1 MKKGITSLIDSI
13 VEKNPYDYSLW
24 ENIFTVK
31 SESEVFERALEFFPT
46 SPIVWKRYIEYLQSQ
61 KNTDEKVLLG
71 IYQRCIHQCSCIMI
85 WKLFIPFVD
94 EKINSL
100 KDRYQIYQL
109 ALDTVGSDPRS
120 GFIWQRMYKLRLMV
134 YNTLI
139 SKNEASLSGNT
150 LLLNPFETSTIPI
163 ISEQIEECFALG
175 DKIATIVTLRQFFI
189 QWLTTPVG
197 NLETAFIAY
206 SLFENSISSSSTT
219 DVPNMN
225 TGIVIGG
232 VVPVS
237 ESASKLVTKNLL
249 QSGEKLV
256 NISKIVHKNMMV
268 LVDSLHEDIPAK
280 PLDKSNRSE
289 WMSKFIPW
297 KRYILFEK
305 SNPLG
310 LDKSHYFNRVSYSF
324 RNCLLYFSYHPEV
337 WYEYFIFVWNSHPV
351 QLTGMEIATEL
362 LSSAIQRFLPK
373 DEILKLVLAEVY
385 ELRKKLD
392 KVMHLYHSMIYIESS
407 GEVIQMDDSGVPV
420 TDDNNGD
427 NNVNMSNTSCGN
439 SNNSNNN
446 NNTQSN
452 TQNNTQNNNSQN
464 NNNNNNHHHHLNS
477 SVGINNDQNNH
488 QINIQEEA
496 NDHHIS
502 LGKSRNSRLFV
513 NVGEGIGGETFG
525 VNNGNSNNVIG
536 SRSSVAMID
545 DNSNSLGGSNTTDF
559 LIGDRNDGTSISK
572 QYSQMIT
579 SGLSHKQYN
588 PGVSAV
594 VIIEYLN
601 FILRS
606 TNDKVIW
613 REVFL
618 DYVKRSPRIYD
629 IKWICYSQALN
640 EWRLYNNLDGAYQIF
655 YFGMYYRH
663 LFLDVSFMSCF
674 VSFLLD
680 TGKLQQAR
688 NTLQSSIY
696 EIYKET
702 GKVPKQL
709 WLQWFHLERMSGSSI
724 YSLNYLNRI
733 YQLQKDGKNVEI
745 DMLLSKR
752 QQEAW
757 HAILGAPEFAELN
770 KEYIGNDN
778 IDPKTKVYGHSYI
791 VNPFD
796 DDNFIGG
803 LSSSNVNDS
812 NNNDNNNNI
821 NSSSNLLLQN
831 QRGANSVLTTG
842 AIGNSR
848 RSLEVNSGNKFILTC
863 PSKFRTAFECFR
875 FGSIYPNSSWTE
887 FYLFDGEEG
896 RNNYFGGGIGISSQ
910 SEDERICLGN
920 CNICSKPSSTSSSVS
935 NGNSNLHSVSN
946 TCICNCHSKIKGT
959 VSILSRSAP
968 EEGKSDS
975 SNDYNCVSEGR
986 IVGTYHN
993 EQSTGIATNNNG
1005 ISSINTSNTS
1015 TTNTTNTTTNNNNN
1029 NITSSNINL
1038 DDDFESFLLERPFE
1052 FRLIQNRIGRRRI
1065 CSGNEGRE
1073 RRRNQGLFGVNYN
1086 NGRDFNNTNN
1096 NTRMT
1101 DENWEDF
1108 ENCNNYDDY
1117 YDNSDLDSIEEG
1129 LDDEEMEY
1137 YYLNNKISDFT
1148 HINEFKWSRVGRSLC
1163 SKPDTSSMVR
1173 FRFETY
1179 PIKNN
1184 SITGVKTQLQSQMLK
1199 CTLNNVNNG
1208 DILKNIEDMRDFNYY
1223 LENTNKSFNTLLPKG
1238 IVDFVALLPP
1248 SNIPTSSIRNILGIT
1263 QEVVDLL
1270 ITNLQTCLLPQ
1281 KIDIYKYSSMS
1292 SLAYLCNQNN
1302 IKNNEHNNIQNDN
1315 NNNNNNIIN
1324 NNTNN
1329 NNNINNNNNN
1339 NTSDFG
1345 IPRKSSL
1352 NSSFSDQMNTNISL
1366 SDNQNFSNIQ
1376 YSSNSNLDINKLQE
1390 IIQKSIPWISNNNI
1404 NMNINTGNDLLNN
1417 TNNNNSSN
1425 NNTFFTPCNV
1435 PNPNR
1440 FSNKPKNSNSKVQ
1453 IQL

>member
-120 GFIWQRMYKLRLMV
+120 GFIWQRMYKLRLLV

-163 ISEQIEECFALG
+163 ISEQIEECFQLG

-219 DVPNMN
+219 DVSNLNVGM
-225 TGIVIGG
+225 VVGG
-232 VVPVS
+232 VVTVS

-268 LVDSLHEDIPAK
+268 LVDGLHEDIPAK
-280 PLDKSNRSE
+280 PLDKSNRNE

-310 LDKSHYFNRVSYSF
+310 LDKSQYFNRVSYSF

-351 QLTGMEIATEL
+351 QLTGVEMATEL

-392 KVMHLYHSMIYIESS
+392 KVMHLYHSMVYIESS
-407 GEVIQMDDSGVPV
+407 GEVIQMDDSAVPV
-420 TDDNNGD
+420 TDDSNVDG
-427 NNVNMSNTSCGN
+427 NVNMSN
-439 SNNSNNN
+439 SNGVKNISS
-446 NNTQSN
+446 TAGL
-452 TQNNTQNNNSQN
+452 TN
-464 NNNNNNHHHHLNS
+464 NNNNNNHNKNLS
-477 SVGINNDQNNH
+477 SCTGGTSIGNIINHDQNNH
-488 QINIQEEA
+488 QLTIQGEA
-496 NDHHIS
+496 SDHHILMGRIKGNPIIS
-502 LGKSRNSRLFV
+502 NCL
-513 NVGEGIGGETFG
+513 GEGIREVFNA
-525 VNNGNSNNVIG
+525 NNGNSNNLNDTRPSNV
-536 SRSSVAMID
+536 MIE
-545 DNSNSLGGSNTTDF
+545 DNSSALGGSNTDF
-559 LIGDRNDGTSISK
+559 LLGERTDGTSISK

-579 SGLSHKQYN
+579 SGLSHKQYS
-588 PGVSAV
+588 PVVSAV

-618 DYVKRSPRIYD
+618 DYVKRSPRIAD

-688 NTLQSSIY
+688 NTLQSCIY

-757 HAILGAPEFAELN
+757 HSILGAPEFAELN
-770 KEYIGNDN
+770 KEYIGSDN
-778 IDPKTKVYGHSYI
+778 IDPKTKVYGHSY
-791 VNPFD
+791 VFNPFD
-796 DDNFIGG
+796 DDHFIGG
-803 LSSSNVNDS
+803 LSSSNVND
-812 NNNDNNNNI
+812 NNNN
-821 NSSSNLLLQN
+821 NNTTSTSSANLAIQN
-831 QRGANSVLTTG
+831 QRGVNSAFKTG
-842 AIGNSR
+842 AIENSM
-848 RSLEVNSGNKFILTC
+848 RSLEANSGNKFILTC

-887 FYLFDGEEG
+887 FYLLEGEEG
-896 RNNYFGGGIGISSQ
+896 RNGCFGGIGVSSQ
-910 SEDERICLGN
+910 SEDERMCLGH
-920 CNICSKPSSTSSSVS
+920 CKICSKSSSSKLAINSSLS
-935 NGNSNLHSVSN
+935 NGNSGSHTTSNTVNCNCQNNTKNALSVSF
-946 TCICNCHSKIKGT
+946 
-959 VSILSRSAP
+959 RA
-968 EEGKSDS
+968 
-975 SNDYNCVSEGR
+975 VSEGESKCNSSVDCNHVTGGR
-986 IVGTYHN
+986 IIAKYHN
-993 EQSTGIATNNNG
+993 EQSNG
-1005 ISSINTSNTS
+1005 IT
-1015 TTNTTNTTTNNNNN
+1015 TTNTNTNNNN
-1029 NITSSNINL
+1029 NITNTTNKTTGISSNIDL

-1052 FRLIQNRIGRRRI
+1052 FRLVQNRIGVRKVGV
-1065 CSGNEGRE
+1065 CSEGRD
-1073 RRRNQGLFGVNYN
+1073 RRKSQGLFGT
-1086 NGRDFNNTNN
+1086 GRDFNNTADNAI
-1096 NTRMT
+1096 MK
-1101 DENWEDF
+1101 DEDWGD
-1108 ENCNNYDDY
+1108 NNYDNY

-1137 YYLNNKISDFT
+1137 YYLNNRTSDFT

-1184 SITGVKTQLQSQMLK
+1184 SITGVSTELQSQILK
-1199 CTLNNVNNG
+1199 STLNNINNG
-1208 DILKNIEDMRDFNYY
+1208 DVLKNIEDMQDFNSCM
-1223 LENTNKSFNTLLPKG
+1223 ENTNKSFNTLLPKG
-1238 IVDFVALLPP
+1238 IIDFVALLPP
-1248 SNIPTSSIRNILGIT
+1248 RNIPTSSIRNILGIT

-1270 ITNLQTCLLPQ
+1270 LTNLQTCLLPQ
-1281 KIDIYKYSSMS
+1281 KLDIYKYSPMT
-1292 SLAYLCNQNN
+1292 SLTHFCNQNN
-1302 IKNNEHNNIQNDN
+1302 IKNDENNDN
-1315 NNNNNNIIN
+1315 NNNNIVNNNSN
-1324 NNTNN
+1324 NNTP
-1329 NNNINNNNNN
+1329 
-1339 NTSDFG
+1339 DFG
-1345 IPRKSSL
+1345 IPRKSSIGTG
-1352 NSSFSDQMNTNISL
+1352 FSDPISNMSL
-1366 SDNQNFSNIQ
+1366 NDQHLNNLPS
-1376 YSSNSNLDINKLQE
+1376 SSNSNLDINKLQE
-1390 IIQKSIPWISNNNI
+1390 IIQRSIPWISDNTS
-1404 NMNINTGNDLLNN
+1404 NMNTGTDLLSTTN
-1417 TNNNNSSN
+1417 TN

>member
-94 EKINSL
+94 EKIKSL

-109 ALDTVGSDPRS
+109 AIDTVGSDPRS

-163 ISEQIEECFALG
+163 ISEQVEECFALG

-268 LVDSLHEDIPAK
+268 LLDSLHEDIPAK

-310 LDKSHYFNRVSYSF
+310 LDKSQYFNRVSYSF

-351 QLTGMEIATEL
+351 QFTGMEIATEL

-407 GEVIQMDDSGVPV
+407 GEVIQMEDSGVPV
-420 TDDNNGD
+420 TDDSNGD
-427 NNVNMSNTSCGN
+427 NNVNISSTSGVNNN
-439 SNNSNNN
+439 SSNNN
-446 NNTQSN
+446 NNNNSTQ
-452 TQNNTQNNNSQN
+452 TNTQNNNSN
-464 NNNNNNHHHHLNS
+464 HLNS
-477 SVGINNDQNNH
+477 GTGVSNDQNNH
-488 QINIQEEA
+488 QIDIQEEA

-502 LGKSRNSRLFV
+502 MGKSRNTQLFAN
-513 NVGEGIGGETFG
+513 NVSEGIGREKFG
-525 VNNGNSNNVIG
+525 VNCGNSNNVSG
-536 SRSSVAMID
+536 SRSSAAMID
-545 DNSNSLGGSNTTDF
+545 ESSTSLGGSNATDF
-559 LIGDRNDGTSISK
+559 LIGDRNDATNIGK
-572 QYSQMIT
+572 QYSQITT

-588 PGVSAV
+588 PAVSAV

-688 NTLQSSIY
+688 STLQSSIY

-733 YQLQKDGKNVEI
+733 YQLQKEGKNVEI

-791 VNPFD
+791 VSPFD
-796 DDNFIGG
+796 HDNFMGG
-803 LSSSNVNDS
+803 LPTSNLNDGNG
-812 NNNDNNNNI
+812 NNNNNNNNI
-821 NSSSNLLLQN
+821 SSSSNLLLQN
-831 QRGANSVLTTG
+831 QKGANSVLVTG
-842 AIGNSR
+842 ETGNSGR
-848 RSLEVNSGNKFILTC
+848 TLEVNTGNKFILTC

-896 RNNYFGGGIGISSQ
+896 RSNYLGGGIGLSSQ
-910 SEDERICLGN
+910 SEDERVCLGN
-920 CNICSKPSSTSSSVS
+920 CNICSKPFSSTSSLSLN
-935 NGNSNLHSVSN
+935 NGNSSSHSVSN
-946 TCICNCHSKIKGT
+946 NCICNCHNKIKGT

-975 SNDYNCVSEGR
+975 SNDYNCVSGGKVT
-986 IVGTYHN
+986 IKYSN
-993 EQSTGIATNNNG
+993 EQSTGINTNNTT
-1005 ISSINTSNTS
+1005 ISASSVNTS
-1015 TTNTTNTTTNNNNN
+1015 TASNATATTATTAATATANNN
-1029 NITSSNINL
+1029 NITSGNVNL
-1038 DDDFESFLLERPFE
+1038 DDDFEGFLLERPFD
-1052 FRLIQNRIGRRRI
+1052 FRLVQNRIGRRRI
-1065 CSGNEGRE
+1065 GSGNEARE
-1073 RRRNQGLFGVNYN
+1073 RRRNQGLLGVNYN
-1086 NGRDFNNTNN
+1086 HSIDFNSNKN
-1096 NTRMT
+1096 NTRT
-1101 DENWEDF
+1101 TNEDWEHFDH
-1108 ENCNNYDDY
+1108 CNNYD
-1117 YDNSDLDSIEEG
+1117 DNSDLDSIEEG

-1137 YYLNNKISDFT
+1137 YYLNNKTSDFT
-1148 HINEFKWSRVGRSLC
+1148 HINEFKWSRAGRSLC

-1184 SITGVKTQLQSQMLK
+1184 SITGVKTQLESQMLK
-1199 CTLNNVNNG
+1199 CTLNNINNG
-1208 DILKNIEDMRDFNYY
+1208 DILKNIEGMRDFNYCM
-1223 LENTNKSFNTLLPKG
+1223 ENTNKSFNTLLPKG

-1263 QEVVDLL
+1263 PEVIDLL
-1270 ITNLQTCLLPQ
+1270 IINLQTCLLPQ
-1281 KIDIYKYSSMS
+1281 KIDVYKYFSMP

-1302 IKNNEHNNIQNDN
+1302 IKDNELNNNIQNDDHN
-1315 NNNNNNIIN
+1315 NNSNSNNI
-1324 NNTNN
+1324 
-1329 NNNINNNNNN
+1329 N

-1345 IPRKSSL
+1345 IQRKSS
-1352 NSSFSDQMNTNISL
+1352 FSNGFTDQMNSNLSF
-1366 SDNQNFSNIQ
+1366 SDNQNFTNLQCSP
-1376 YSSNSNLDINKLQE
+1376 NSNLDINKLQE

-1404 NMNINTGNDLLNN
+1404 NMNIHTGTDLLNN
-1417 TNNNNSSN
+1417 KNND
-1425 NNTFFTPCNV
+1425 NTFFTPCNV